1 MKLNGIRKI
10 DNNGGDY
17 LVLTDYGQEGIA
29 VSHQCETAEEAAQW
43 MMSSDYSSPH
53 AVVKVVHAS
62 ISLENVKVH
71 TPLPATANDETGV
84 KP

>member
-17 LVLTDYGQEGIA
+17 LVLTDYGYEGLD

-43 MMSSDYSSPH
+43 MLACDYSSPQ
-53 AVVKVVHAS
+53 AVVRIVSADIHC
-62 ISLENVKVH
+62 ENTK
-71 TPLPATANDETGV
+71 D
-84 KP
+84 